1 MKPRFSFSID
11 PFLIKLFFA
20 IVLASLIP
28 VHGVGVPVFGLATNL
43 AIALLFFLHGARL
56 SREAIV
62 AGASHWR
69 LHGTIFAVT
78 FAIFPILGLLFGPVL
93 KLYVTPDLYTGILF
107 LCCLPAT
114 VQSAIAFTSIAR
126 GNVPAAVCSASA
138 SSLLGVFLTPV
149 LVGVVLAGSSANGI
163 PFSFDAIGKIM
174 LQLLLPFVLG
184 QLARSWIGEWVI
196 KRNRMLKVVDQGSIL
211 LVVYTAFSEAV
222 VGGLW
227 ANTPLSALVALVVI
241 SLLLLAMVLGIALLL
256 GRLLKF
262 KTEDRITLLFCGS
275 KKSLSSGI
283 PIANILFA
291 GNIVGAIVLPL
302 MIFHQIQ
309 LIVCA
314 MIAGAYGRR
323 P

>member
-1 MKPRFSFSID
+1 MTPRISID

-20 IVLASLIP
+20 ILLASLIP
-28 VHGVGVPVFGLATNL
+28 AQGIGVPIFGWATNL

-56 SREAIV
+56 SREAII

-69 LHGTIFAVT
+69 LHSSIFAMT
-78 FAIFPILGLLFGPVL
+78 FLVFPLLGLVSGPL
-93 KLYVTPDLYTGILF
+93 LIPYLTDDLYTGILF

-149 LVGVVLAGSSANGI
+149 LVGLVLAGSSASDV
-163 PFSFDAIGKIM
+163 PLSFDAIGKIM
-174 LQLLLPFVLG
+174 LQLLLPFLLG
-184 QLARSWIGEWVI
+184 QIARRWIGAWVV
-196 KRNRMLKVVDQGSIL
+196 KRNRMLKLVDQGSIL

-222 VGGLW
+222 TGGLW
-227 ANTPLSALVALVVI
+227 SQTPLSALVALLVISLVLLGVVLGI
-241 SLLLLAMVLGIALLL
+241 SLLL
-256 GRLLKF
+256 GRVLKF
-262 KTEDRITLLFCGS
+262 KVEDRITLLFCGS

-291 GNIVGAIVLPL
+291 GGSVGAIVLPL

-309 LIVCA
+309 LIICA
-314 MIAGAYGRR
+314 MIAGAYARR

>member
-1 MKPRFSFSID
+1 MTPRISVD

-20 IVLASLIP
+20 ILLASFAP
-28 VHGVGVPVFGLATNL
+28 AHGIGTPIFGWITNV

-69 LHGTIFAVT
+69 LHSTIFAVT
-78 FAIFPILGLLFGPVL
+78 FVVFPVL
-93 KLYVTPDLYTGILF
+93 GILSGPLLKPYLTPDLYTGILF

-138 SSLLGVFLTPV
+138 SSLLGVFVTPV
-149 LVGVVLAGSSANGI
+149 LVGLVLAGSSINDV
-163 PFSFDAIGKIM
+163 PLSFDAIGKIM

-184 QLARSWIGEWVI
+184 QIARRWIGAWVI
-196 KRNRMLKVVDQGSIL
+196 KRNRLLKIVDQGSIL

-222 VGGLW
+222 IGGLW
-227 ANTPLSALVALVVI
+227 ARTPLSALIALVII
-241 SLLLLAMVLGIALLL
+241 SLVLLGLVLGISLLL
-256 GRLLKF
+256 GRLFKF
-262 KTEDRITLLFCGS
+262 ELADRITLMFCGS
-275 KKSLSSGI
+275 KKSLTSGI

-291 GNIVGAIVLPL
+291 GSSVGAIVLPL

-309 LIVCA
+309 LIICA
-314 MIAGAYGRR
+314 IIAGAYARR

>member
-1 MKPRFSFSID
+1 MKPRFSID
-11 PFLIKLFFA
+11 PFLIKLFLA

-28 VHGVGVPVFGLATNL
+28 AHGIGLPIFGWATNL

-69 LHGTIFAVT
+69 LHSTIFSVT
-78 FAIFPILGLLFGPVL
+78 FILFPILGLLAGPLL
-93 KLYVTPDLYTGILF
+93 KLYLTPDLYTGILF

-149 LVGVVLAGSSANGI
+149 LVGIVLAGSSAGSV
-163 PFSFDAIGKIM
+163 PLSFDAIGKIM

-184 QLARSWIGEWVI
+184 QIARPWIGAWVI

-222 VGGLW
+222 IGGLW

-241 SLLLLAMVLGIALLL
+241 SLVLLGMVLGLALLL
-256 GRLLKF
+256 GRMLNF
-262 KTEDRITLLFCGS
+262 KLEDRITLLFCGS

-291 GNIVGAIVLPL
+291 GNIVGAVVLPL

-323 P
+323 S

>member
-1 MKPRFSFSID
+1 MKLRFSID

-20 IVLASLIP
+20 ILLASFIP
-28 VHGVGVPVFGLATNL
+28 AHGIGKPIFGWVTNL

-56 SREAIV
+56 SRDAII

-69 LHGTIFAVT
+69 LHSSIFAVT
-78 FAIFPILGLLFGPVL
+78 FVVFPILGLLSAPLF
-93 KLYVTPDLYTGILF
+93 KSFVTPDLYTGILF

-149 LVGVVLAGSSANGI
+149 LAGVVLAGSSAGSI
-163 PFSFDAIGKIM
+163 PLSFDAVGKIM

-184 QLARSWIGEWVI
+184 QIARPWIGAWVV
-196 KRNRMLKVVDQGSIL
+196 KRNRMLKTVDQGSIL

-222 VGGLW
+222 IGGLW
-227 ANTPLSALVALVVI
+227 TNTPVSALAALVVI
-241 SLLLLAMVLGIALLL
+241 SLVLLGLVLGFAMLL

-262 KTEDRITLLFCGS
+262 KVEDRITLLFCGS

-291 GNIVGAIVLPL
+291 GGSVGAVVLPL

-309 LIVCA
+309 LIICA
-314 MIAGAYGRR
+314 MIAGAYARR